1 MSEASEDPAA
11 TAASSDGASHDSADD
26 SDRAPALD
34 SDAGRLKQ
42 ARDAYEAGDFR
53 RVRELVHKLSGSE
66 ESGVAA
72 AAGELGRRV
81 GVDPVQAWVL
91 AGCLL
96 LFCGIVYAYFGG

>member
-1 MSEASEDPAA
+1 VSETSQDPAA
-11 TAASSDGASHDSADD
+11 TGASSADASADS
-26 SDRAPALD
+26 SDDTDEAPAPD

-53 RVRELVHKLSGSE
+53 RVRELVSTLSGSE

-72 AAGELGRRV
+72 AAAELGRRV

-91 AGCLL
+91 AGCML
-96 LFCGIVYAYFGG
+96 LFCGIVYGYFGG